1 MRDPSI
7 LSRSLPYFI
16 DKETDPGEL
25 IDLASVTPVRC
36 RGRVRA
42 QMTRFSDC
50 QPPTSPV
57 LRLHR
62 PSPHFSRAASVT
74 HTLQAHHEEA
84 VVSPLRWLVW
94 PSPFPAHSWSDQ
106 THRKDGHKKFKELV
120 QNAHTS
126 QHVENKI

>member
-7 LSRSLPYFI
+7 FPRSLPYFI

-25 IDLASVTPVRC
+25 IDLAIVTPVRC

-42 QMTRFSDC
+42 QMTRFSDY

-57 LRLHR
+57 PRLHR
-62 PSPHFSRAASVT
+62 PSPRFSHAAPIT
-74 HTLQAHHEEA
+74 HTLQAHLEEA
-84 VVSPLRWLVW
+84 AVCPLRWPVR
-94 PSPFPAHSWSDQ
+94 PSPFPAHSRSDQ
-106 THRKDGHKKFKELV
+106 THRKDGHEKSKELV
-120 QNAHTS
+120 QNAQTS